1 MRQPLTAGVLL
12 ATLAVVQVPGAAQ
25 TVTSGVQDP
34 AWAPDGKRI
43 AVSYLDRIWTM
54 TPDGRQARQ
63 LTLESSAIERDPVW
77 SPDGLRI
84 AFAAVRANEFDIY
97 VAPAKGGLAVSVT
110 SMAGDER
117 WPSWT
122 PDGRLVFAH
131 RAANLSGHPD
141 PGRQWDLFAM
151 APVAGSDAW
160 QPAFALTQTTDS
172 ETHPR
177 VSPDGRRIVFVSDRE
192 STDDVDVFAI
202 AMPGASVAKPVPL
215 GARVGRTAAPSN
227 TSPPGPAAANAVPV
241 NAAPADAARASEL
254 PADVPAVDN
263 RPPRVVRVTHAR
275 GEESSL
281 SWAPDSERIAFYA
294 VRDGV
299 GSVWAASV
307 ELPPREGNE
316 PAVRRPRPP
325 SPLQLISRLG
335 GSPAWSPDGR
345 TLLVAG
351 LPEPQPVYNGNPLRT
366 ANEPVPLFTTT
377 RAFQLWRVPAP
388 APILDDLALLTT
400 ELEASPAI
408 FTAVFDRT
416 WETLQRLYYSTGPA
430 SAVWTELRDKHRER
444 AAQSRNDADLEAVID
459 AMIAE
464 QPLIKPVVTS
474 SGAVVVSG
482 HPLASEAGR
491 VAFEKGG
498 NVVDAAV
505 AVSFA
510 LGVVE
515 PEASGIGG
523 DGAAVLYLKGMK
535 RPTVVDYKDQ
545 TPIRATPDNRLIM
558 SDGRLV
564 ADGPAA
570 ANIPG
575 VVAGLDLLH
584 KKYGSGKVKWAELVE
599 PAIKLA
605 QEGFVLDEALPTSIA
620 EGRRFLEKHAE
631 ASRIY
636 LPGGNVPR
644 PGERFI
650 NADYAAT
657 LRAIAKDGA
666 DSFYRGEIAR
676 KIAADL
682 EANGGIIGYAD
693 LAQYRAIER
702 EPVSGQYR
710 NHVLYAGGP
719 PVSTGIQLFESLQI
733 LEHYQP
739 RPGASPTKDADYF
752 HYLLESWKVRDQVRR
767 VADPERWPV
776 DFAEHL
782 TREHAKKLFGKI
794 DPKKASPLERPQ
806 PEDAPGGPPPRI
818 GTGTTSFAVAD
829 ADGNMIAITQ
839 TLSTWGGTFYV
850 SKGLGFL
857 YNNHLRSNRTT
868 PGAYG
873 SLVPLMRSSTA
884 SVPTLVFERTPD
896 GDVPRLAVGAAGN
909 AWIAPSVYNIITA
922 VIDRHLGAQ
931 AAVEAP
937 RFLTGRDPSDPF
949 DERARVEI
957 EDRFPRAILQD
968 LAARGHRFQ
977 KIGRK
982 GEVRYGYAA
991 AVLVDVTKQRVEGG
1005 AEPRRSHA
1013 AVAFD
1018 RRGSHTARPGQVGGL
1033 TPWTTAR
1040 SWRNAGT
1047 SAFLPRSW

>member
-1 MRQPLTAGVLL
+1 
-12 ATLAVVQVPGAAQ
+12 
-25 TVTSGVQDP
+25 
-34 AWAPDGKRI
+34 
-43 AVSYLDRIWTM
+43 
-54 TPDGRQARQ
+54 
-63 LTLESSAIERDPVW
+63 
-77 SPDGLRI
+77 
-84 AFAAVRANEFDIY
+84 
-97 VAPAKGGLAVSVT
+97 
-110 SMAGDER
+110 
-117 WPSWT
+117 
-122 PDGRLVFAH
+122 
-131 RAANLSGHPD
+131 
-141 PGRQWDLFAM
+141 
-151 APVAGSDAW
+151 
-160 QPAFALTQTTDS
+160 
-172 ETHPR
+172 
-177 VSPDGRRIVFVSDRE
+177 VSPDGRRIVFVSDRD
-192 STDDVDVFAI
+192 STDDMDVFAI
-202 AMPGASVAKPVPL
+202 GMPAASVAKPVPL
-215 GARVGRTAAPSN
+215 GPRSARSGGAAN
-227 TSPPGPAAANAVPV
+227 TSR
-241 NAAPADAARASEL
+241 ADAATENAASANAGRASEL

-263 RPPRVVRVTHAR
+263 RQPRVVRVTRTR

-281 SWAPDSERIAFYA
+281 TWAPDSERIAFYA

-299 GSVWAASV
+299 GSVWVASV
-307 ELPPREGNE
+307 EPPPREDNE
-316 PAVRRPRPP
+316 PAVRRPRPA
-325 SPLQLISRLG
+325 SPPQLISRLG

-366 ANEPVPLFTTT
+366 ATEPAPLFATT

-388 APILDDLALLTT
+388 PPIHDDVAAMTT

-408 FTAVFDRT
+408 FAAVFDRT
-416 WETLQRLYYSTGPA
+416 WQTLRSLYYSTGTA
-430 SAVWTELRDKHRER
+430 SAAWTALRDKHRER
-444 AAQSRNDADLEAVID
+444 AAQARNDAELETVID
-459 AMIAE
+459 ALVAE

-545 TPIRATPDNRLIM
+545 TPIRATPDNRSIM
-558 SDGRLV
+558 IDGRLV

-605 QEGFVLDEALPTSIA
+605 DEGFVLDEALPTSIA
-620 EGRRFLEKHAE
+620 EGRHFLEKYEE
-631 ASRIY
+631 AARIY
-636 LPGGNVPR
+636 LPGGNVPQA
-644 PGERFI
+644 GERFV
-650 NADYAAT
+650 NKDYAAT
-657 LRAIAKDGA
+657 LRAIAKGGA
-666 DSFYRGEIAR
+666 EAFYRGDIAR

-693 LAQYRAIER
+693 LAQYRALER

-733 LEHYQP
+733 LEQYQP
-739 RPGASPTKDADYF
+739 RPGASPTTDADYF
-752 HYLLESWKVRDQVRR
+752 HYLLESWKVRDQTRR

-782 TREHAKKLFGKI
+782 TLEHAKKLFAKI
-794 DPKKASPLERPQ
+794 DPQKALLLDRPL
-806 PEDAPGGPPPRI
+806 PEDAPSGPSPRI

-884 SVPTLVFERTPD
+884 SVPTLIFERTPA
-896 GDVPRLAVGAAGN
+896 GDVAKLAVGAAGN

-922 VIDRHLGAQ
+922 VIDRKLGAQ

-937 RFLTGRDPSDPF
+937 RFLTRRDPSDPL
-949 DERARVEI
+949 DEQARVEI

-968 LAARGHRFQ
+968 LAGRGHRFQ

-982 GEVRYGYAA
+982 GEVRYGYAS
-991 AVLVDVTKQRVEGG
+991 AVLVDVAKQRVEGG

-1018 RRGSHTARPGQVGGL
+1018 RRRQPTQAH
-1033 TPWTTAR
+1033 
-1040 SWRNAGT
+1040 
-1047 SAFLPRSW
+1047 